1 MTTVILQIGRLAF
14 KATKKI
20 FTFQQT
26 ASGLTQ
32 MITLPLSLLSFDLTV
47 LLQLE
52 KKAIVHEDQIQST
65 GNMDL
70 GFIGFKMELKGKKK
84 KKENRLILDGSIRG
98 RARPGRMLAIMGP
111 SGMWSFR

>member
-1 MTTVILQIGRLAF
+1 
-14 KATKKI
+14 
-20 FTFQQT
+20 
-26 ASGLTQ
+26 
-32 MITLPLSLLSFDLTV
+32 MIKLPLSLFLFDLSV

-52 KKAIVHEDQIQST
+52 KKVIVHEDQIQT
-65 GNMDL
+65 MGKMDL
-70 GFIGFKMELKGKKK
+70 GFSGFKMELKSKKK